1 MIPIQKIYNDTLK
14 CSEISNDIIISNN
27 EIQFIITPWLGLF
40 KEDGYEVWNYQITP
54 NQITTT
60 CIELNDDKTYHRTK
74 LIYKFPE
81 VIDHNSLMYKNIYEK
96 LNPILI
102 VIRRDNKLHKL
113 LNNDSNPKNK

>member
-40 KEDGYEVWNYQITP
+40 KEDGYEVIITH

-60 CIELNDDKTYHRTK
+60 YIELNDDNTYHRTK
-74 LIYKFPE
+74 LIYKFSE
-81 VIDHNSLMYKNIYEK
+81 VIDHNSQMYKNIYEK

-102 VIRRDNKLHKL
+102 VIRRDNKLKDIL
-113 LNNDSNPKNK
+113 TAR